1 MAVMSAA
8 RPRPVARRSLAHR
21 LVRFA
26 RTPKGEILLVLLLL
40 TALAAPRAGLARVAP
55 GLIGAAVAAML
66 TELAFETIASGRWRF
81 PDGALLTG
89 LFVALILSP
98 TAPWYVPTLT
108 AMLAVAY
115 KYALRTRWANIF
127 NPAALALVAAY
138 VLFASGQSWWG
149 GLPDLPPAWF
159 AVLAVTGLYIANRVN
174 KLPLVLVFSAAYVA
188 LFTVVAFAGDPARV
202 AELFRAPDINAA
214 FFCACFMLTD
224 PPTSPVRY
232 RDQVWFGLIAAVV
245 SAVVF
250 LELGGVYYLLAGV
263 LAANAWETGRRWRRT
278 GSRPLG
284 AFGGRAAA
292 AHTGRAAGQSGRT
305 SR

>member
-1 MAVMSAA
+1 MAVVTSARS
-8 RPRPVARRSLAHR
+8 RPAARRSVGHR
-21 LVRFA
+21 FMRFA
-26 RTPKGEILLVLLLL
+26 RTPKGAMLLVLLLL
-40 TALAAPRAGLARVAP
+40 TALAAPRAGLGRVGP
-55 GLIGAAVAAML
+55 GLLGAAIAAML
-66 TELAFETIASGRWRF
+66 TELAFEAIAAGRWRF

-98 TAPWYVPTLT
+98 TAPWYVPVLT

-138 VLFASGQSWWG
+138 VLFAGGQSWWG
-149 GLPDLPPAWF
+149 ALPDLPPAWF

-174 KLPLVLVFSAAYVA
+174 KLPLVLVFSGAYIA
-188 LFTVVAFAGDPARV
+188 LFTAVAFAGDPARV
-202 AELFRAPDINAA
+202 AEIFRVPDVNAA

-224 PPTSPVRY
+224 PPTSPARY
-232 RDQVWFGLIAAVV
+232 RDQIWFGLIAAVV
-245 SAVVF
+245 SAAVF

-284 AFGGRAAA
+284 AFGGRSATAR
-292 AHTGRAAGQSGRT
+292 TGTAGQSGRNT
-305 SR
+305 T